1 MDESLSKRVV
11 EGSVVL
17 EHSSRKTEEPCETEP
32 VEAAKETPVKIKPKE
47 FVDMSGLTNMFR
59 SVLDYQYRAAQAETG
74 QEESM
79 ANQEEKDPLAEER
92 NKLFSVAFLTRFV
105 LLGYQGQNKVDITD
119 LQLQM
124 P

>member
-1 MDESLSKRVV
+1 MSKRVV

-17 EHSSRKTEEPCETEP
+17 EHSSRKTEELCETEP